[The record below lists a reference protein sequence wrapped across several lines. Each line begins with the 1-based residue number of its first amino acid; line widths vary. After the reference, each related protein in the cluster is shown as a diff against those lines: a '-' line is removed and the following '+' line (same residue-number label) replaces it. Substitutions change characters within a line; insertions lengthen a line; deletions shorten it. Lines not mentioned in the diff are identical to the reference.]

1 MDRNNDLRP
10 LPGSKT
16 FPLPRK
22 MVRSGPV
29 SNEFAA
35 AAFRMGH
42 SLVQG
47 DVQAFDAS
55 GKPKDGYRL
64 QDFFNKPFDITW
76 STFLDN
82 GIRGLVSQTSQKVDT
97 KIVDDLRLN
106 LFQYSIIY
114 NIFKK
119 CVFFSPG

>member
-1 MDRNNDLRP
+1 MNRNKVLWP
-10 LPGSKT
+10 LSGSRT
-16 FPLPRK
+16 FPLPRN
-22 MVRSGPV
+22 MIISGPV

-47 DVQAFDAS
+47 DVQAYDAS

-64 QDFFNKPFDITW
+64 QDFFNNPFDVTW

-97 KIVDDLRLN
+97 QIVDDLRLN

-114 NIFKK
+114 NIF
-119 CVFFSPG
+119 